1 MRRYAAHLHTAS
13 AGDRSCGKV
22 EGKQLRRLFC
32 VLAVHLEEIAHLK
45 QHDVV
50 RVGFLDG
57 IVVGLCLCWQF
68 TLCFLFPLKL
78 GVTLLFPWREEAV
91 LLNEAVNPCD
101 HLRPAQLYIGAVC
114 LFQRNSA
121 AVVILAAVGCTG
133 NGVGAPAYAVL
144 IFEESCLFLAGMVG
158 GEVFVDP
165 ALAAL
170 DAAAAVKGV
179 VDLVLRDEA
188 PQLRHC
194 GHFGGIFSAWQGHI
208 PQALPDVL
216 QLVVMEAQQTS
227 VLLMGGVKLC
237 ELAGERFTEICVCQL
252 LRQPRR
258 FIRESAAPQRI
269 HAGEIA
275 LFPRLV
281 AQVVFQIPEGLCKLH
296 PLMLPC
302 LGKLHIGGIRAAFHK
317 LGNTRGGV
325 LPCNYLRAA
334 HILRTSA
341 GSDVDAV
348 YGVPRGKLALRR
360 LKAVA
365 AVEGALQQRGNGLH
379 RLLLLERGGNDHAGI
394 VRVAAQP
401 QHMVKL
407 LLRNGKSEGRLRNAL
422 RFFDRCNLFRFG
434 GEKG

>member
-1 MRRYAAHLHTAS
+1 MRRYTAHLHTAS
-13 AGDRSCGKV
+13 AGDVAGGQV
-22 EGKQLRRLFC
+22 HIQQLRCLFC

-57 IVVGLCLCWQF
+57 IVVNLCLCWQF
-68 TLCFLFPLKL
+68 TLRFLFPLKL
-78 GVTLLFPWREEAV
+78 GVALLFPWGEEAV
-91 LLNEAVNPCD
+91 LLNEAVNPCG
-101 HLRPAQLYIGAVC
+101 HLRPAQLHIGTAC
-114 LFQRNSA
+114 FFQDNSA
-121 AVVILAAVGCTG
+121 AVVAFITMGCTG
-133 NGVGAPAYAVL
+133 NGMGAPAYAVL
-144 IFEESCLFLAGMVG
+144 IFEESCLFLARVLCGK
-158 GEVFVDP
+158 VFVDP

-170 DAAAAVKGV
+170 HAAAAVYGV
-179 VDLVLRDEA
+179 VDLILGDEA
-188 PQLRHC
+188 CQIRHC
-194 GHFGGIFSAWQGHI
+194 GHFGGILPAGQGQV
-208 PQALPDVL
+208 PQALPDVI
-216 QLVVMEAQQTS
+216 QFVVMESQQTS
-227 VLLMGGVKLC
+227 VLLMCGVKLR

-281 AQVVFQIPEGLCKLH
+281 AEIVFQIPEGLGKLH

-302 LGKLHIGGIRAAFHK
+302 LGKLHIGGIRAAVHK
-317 LGNTRGGV
+317 LRNARGGV
-325 LPCNYLRAA
+325 LPCDYLRAA
-334 HILRTSA
+334 HILRAPA
-341 GSDVDAV
+341 GGDVDAV

-365 AVEGALQQRGNGLH
+365 AVKGALQQRGNVLH

-407 LLRNGKSEGRLRNAL
+407 RLRNGKSEGRLCAL
-422 RFFDRCNLFRFG
+422 RFFYGCNLFRFG